1 MKVIVCVD
9 DTMGMMFNKRR
20 QSKDAVLR
28 QKILSE
34 LNGAKLWMNAYSKK
48 QFEEDSEEAVC
59 VDEDFLKKA
68 GENDYCFVENVE
80 ISNWEEMICEIILYK
95 WNRRYPSDKK
105 FRISLDN
112 WKLNSTEEFA
122 GSSHEKITKEVYI
135 K

>member
-20 QSKDAVLR
+20 QSKDAILR

-34 LNGAKLWMNAYSKK
+34 LNGAKLWMNAYSMK
-48 QFEEDSEEAVC
+48 QFAEDKTEDIC
-59 VDEDFLKKA
+59 VDEDFLEKA
-68 GENDYCFVENVE
+68 GGNDYCFVENAE
-80 ISNWEEMICEIILYK
+80 ISSLEEKIREIVLYK

-105 FRISLDN
+105 FKISLEN
-112 WKLNSTEEFA
+112 WKLHSTEEFK
-122 GSSHEKITKEVYI
+122 GSSHDKITKEVYV